1 MTAMKYDPDE
11 IMREIEERAEWIE
24 FRASSRKNKSTS
36 LDEYRA
42 MSYEKRKL
50 EHECALAVE
59 KCLSKRYGRA

>member
-1 MTAMKYDPDE
+1 MKIMTYDPAA

-24 FRASSRKNKSTS
+24 FRSASRKNKDTS

-42 MSYEKRKL
+42 MSYEKRRL

-59 KCLSKRYGRA
+59 KCLNKRYGRA